1 MIKVAIYVRVSTG
14 KQEVE
19 NQFIQL
25 REYCKRNDYEVFK
38 EYSDVISGR
47 EKSRPSYDRMFQ
59 DAHKRLF
66 DLVLFW
72 DLSRFSRA
80 GTLFTLQKL
89 QELKNLGVDWESYQ
103 EPYFKSMGQFSDVIV
118 SLISTI
124 AKIDREKISER
135 TKAGLYDKD
144 GKLKEGVG
152 KRGRDKR
159 QRKTRSDRGLVRK
172 YPVKKLKRRRANI
185 YFRICRRC
193 NRPYKTRFKR
203 GRVCSKCSR
212 VAKTPISL

>member
-1 MIKVAIYVRVSTG
+1 MKIAIYCRVSTT
-14 KQEVE
+14 KQEVN
-19 NQFIQL
+19 NQLIQL
-25 REYCKRNDYEVFK
+25 RKYCEKNNYEIFK
-38 EYSDVISGR
+38 EYVDIISGK
-47 EKSRPSYDRMFQ
+47 ETSRPSYDKMFE

-89 QELKNLGVDWESYQ
+89 QELKNLGIDWASYQ

-152 KRGRDKR
+152 KRGKDKK
-159 QRKTRSDRGLVRK
+159 QRKGRSDRGSTRK
-172 YPVKKLKRRRANI
+172 YPIKKLKKRNASI
-185 YFRICRRC
+185 YFRVCGRC
-193 NRPYKTRFKR
+193 HQTYKTRFKR
-203 GRVCSKCSR
+203 GKICPKCR
-212 VAKTPISL
+212 G